1 MPSRRL
7 CRRARRR
14 KKPTED
20 LEAGALTTE
29 LTLRSIGY
37 ALALACALCTA
48 GSVAASMLFA
58 NTVSPIPITSAM
70 TVAVATLFPRQI
82 GRLAKAG
89 TSMGVLFMQLFF
101 AATGGQGR
109 IRTVL
114 ASAPGLFRFCV
125 VQLAVHLAVQLGVG
139 RLCRLPLP
147 SLLLA
152 SNANVGGPTTASA
165 MAAAKGWNSQIL
177 PALLTGVLGYSV
189 ATLVSIPLGSWL
201 LVNIAR

>member
-101 AATGGQGR
+101 GELVHAT
-109 IRTVL
+109 IL
-114 ASAPGLFRFCV
+114 GLK
-125 VQLAVHLAVQLGVG
+125 HYPMPPPP
-139 RLCRLPLP
+139 PLP
-147 SLLLA
+147 
-152 SNANVGGPTTASA
+152 T
-165 MAAAKGWNSQIL
+165 I
-177 PALLTGVLGYSV
+177 Y
-189 ATLVSIPLGSWL
+189 
-201 LVNIAR
+201 